1 MPKGRGSEERYP
13 LDRGETRADEATL
26 RKIHLQ
32 GYVAAIQMGVGSM
45 MPSYSSWNGV
55 KCSGNARLL
64 TGILKQELGFDG
76 FLISDY
82 NALDEIPG
90 TRKQQ
95 IAQSINAGMDMV
107 MVPERYPD
115 YFNTLRELVQE
126 GTVPMSRID
135 DAAARILRVK
145 FAMGLMNPQRSPL
158 ADRSLH
164 KSFGSAEH
172 RSVARQ
178 CVRESLVLLK
188 NDKQALP
195 LKKSGRIHVAGKSA
209 DDIGNQCGGWTI
221 TWQGRSGETTKGTTI
236 LAGIRGA
243 AAGAQVSFS
252 RDGSGA
258 EGAGVA
264 IAVIGEK
271 PYAEFQGD
279 RTDLHLDAE
288 DVAVVDRLKSAGI
301 PVVVVLVSGRPL
313 LIDGILDKAD
323 AIVAAWLPGSE
334 GDGVADVLLAITS
347 RPASFHSLGRAETP
361 PAWSAE
367 IQGTRPCSHS
377 ATD

>member
-1 MPKGRGSEERYP
+1 M
-13 LDRGETRADEATL
+13 
-26 RKIHLQ
+26 
-32 GYVAAIQMGVGSM
+32 
-45 MPSYSSWNGV
+45 
-55 KCSGNARLL
+55 
-64 TGILKQELGFDG
+64 GFDG

-90 TRKQQ
+90 SRKEQ

-107 MVPERYPD
+107 MVPDHYPE
-115 YFNTLRELVQE
+115 YFSTLRELVRE

-145 FAMGLMNPQRSPL
+145 FAMGLMNPERSPL

-164 KSFGSAEH
+164 KDFGSPEH
-172 RSVARQ
+172 RRVARQ

-188 NDKQALP
+188 NAKQAFP
-195 LKKSGRIHVAGKSA
+195 LKKSGHIHVAGKNA

-236 LAGIRGA
+236 LAGIRNA
-243 AAGAQVSFS
+243 AAGAKITFS

-258 EGAGVA
+258 EGASVA

-271 PYAEFQGD
+271 PYAEFFGD

-288 DVAVVDRLKSAGI
+288 DVAVVDRLKKAGL
-301 PVVVVLVSGRPL
+301 PVVAVIVSGRPL
-313 LIDGILDKAD
+313 VIDSILDKAD

-334 GDGVADVLLAITS
+334 GDGVADLLFGDHKPSGKLSFTWPRGDSTS
-347 RPASFHSLGRAETP
+347 FERGNAGYKTLFAFGHGLS
-361 PAWSAE
+361 
-367 IQGTRPCSHS
+367 
-377 ATD
+377 